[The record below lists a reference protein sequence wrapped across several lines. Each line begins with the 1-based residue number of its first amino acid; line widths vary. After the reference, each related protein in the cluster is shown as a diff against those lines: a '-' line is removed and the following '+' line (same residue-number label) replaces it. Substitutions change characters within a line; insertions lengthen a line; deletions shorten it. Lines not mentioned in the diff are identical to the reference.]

1 MTDAATATGISEV
14 GTLFVPVSDQDRS
27 LKFFVG
33 KLGFEKRAD
42 FAYAGQRR
50 WIEVAPLGA
59 ANAIALVP
67 PTEGASAGADVARC
81 AFATADI
88 ETAGNRFLIVEAV

>member
-1 MTDAATATGISEV
+1 LE
-14 GTLFVPVSDQDRS
+14 
-27 LKFFVG
+27 FFVG

-67 PTEGASAGADVARC
+67 PTEGASAGADVAGVRSRRPTSRPP
-81 AFATADI
+81 ATAS
-88 ETAGNRFLIVEAV
+88 